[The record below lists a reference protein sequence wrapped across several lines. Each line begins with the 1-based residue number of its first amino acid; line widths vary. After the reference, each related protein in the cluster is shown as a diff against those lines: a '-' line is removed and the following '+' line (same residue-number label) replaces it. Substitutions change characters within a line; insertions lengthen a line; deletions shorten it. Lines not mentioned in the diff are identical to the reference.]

1 MSQLTPDPNPIP
13 PEMPSDPSR
22 IPPPDMPANVPPE
35 KGPGQPEP
43 LPLGPTRPTP
53 VARAFWTAALAIA
66 LLASGSSWAQHS
78 AGKDTSELE
87 RPNPQQSV
95 CTQITDLSERQRCL
109 HENQPSGGPS
119 TSKPPEAREERPTA
133 PSVGRETRP
142 VPRGESKNPT
152 DPDRPG
158 SSR

>member
-1 MSQLTPDPNPIP
+1 MKQHAPDPNPIP

-22 IPPPDMPANVPPE
+22 MPAPDMPINIPPE

-43 LPLGPTRPTP
+43 MPLGPKRPTP
-53 VARAFWTAALAIA
+53 VAHASLTVFALAFLASTAALA
-66 LLASGSSWAQHS
+66 QHP

-87 RPNPQQSV
+87 RPHPQQARCS
-95 CTQITDLSERQRCL
+95 QISDGDERQRCL
-109 HENQPSGGPS
+109 RENQPSGEPGG
-119 TSKPPEAREERPTA
+119 SKPSEMRQPPPTH
-133 PSVGRETRP
+133 PSVGREMQP
-142 VPRGESKNPT
+142 VPYGETKSPT